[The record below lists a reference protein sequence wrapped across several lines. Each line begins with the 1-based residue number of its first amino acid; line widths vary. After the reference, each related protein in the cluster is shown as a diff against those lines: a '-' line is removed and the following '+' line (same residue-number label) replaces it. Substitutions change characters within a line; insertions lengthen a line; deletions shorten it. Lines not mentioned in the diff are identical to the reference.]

1 MDVINASALSAL
13 FTGYRVLFQQAYDA
27 APSYWERVAMLV
39 PSTTSEEHYPWL
51 GDIADL
57 REWIGDRV
65 VNSLALHDYAIRN
78 KKYEK
83 TIGVKRDAVEDDT
96 YGVFGPRFAMLG
108 DNAKR
113 HPDKLV
119 FALLKAGF
127 ATACYDGQYF
137 FDTDHPVVINGA
149 TTSVSNFGGGTGT
162 AWYLLDTSR
171 PVKPLIYQLRR
182 AYNLVRLDR
191 DTDSNVF
198 MRDELLYGVDGRSN
212 VGFGFWQM
220 AYASKAELN
229 ADNYGAAR
237 AAMQSLTNEAGTS
250 LAIMPNLLVVPPSLE
265 GAGRKLLKNEFN
277 AAGATNEWF
286 GTAELLSVPYLA

>member
-1 MDVINASALSAL
+1 
-13 FTGYRVLFQQAYDA
+13 
-27 APSYWERVAMLV
+27 
-39 PSTTSEEHYPWL
+39 
-51 GDIADL
+51 
-57 REWIGDRV
+57 
-65 VNSLALHDYAIRN
+65 
-78 KKYEK
+78 
-83 TIGVKRDAVEDDT
+83 
-96 YGVFGPRFAMLG
+96 
-108 DNAKR
+108 
-113 HPDKLV
+113 
-119 FALLKAGF
+119 
-127 ATACYDGQYF
+127 
-137 FDTDHPVVINGA
+137 VINGA

-277 AAGATNEWF
+277 AAAPPTNGSAPPSCCPCRTWPRRRLKIIRITAKKDGFRRAGMVHPTTATDYPAKEI
-286 GTAELLSVPYLA
+286 TAEQLKILMAEPLLVVQELELPDDPKGAGGKPGGK